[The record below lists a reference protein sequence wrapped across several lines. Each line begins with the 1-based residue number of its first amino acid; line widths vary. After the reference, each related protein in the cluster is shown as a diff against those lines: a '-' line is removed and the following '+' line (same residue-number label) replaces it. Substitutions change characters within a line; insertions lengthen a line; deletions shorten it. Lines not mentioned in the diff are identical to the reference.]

1 MDACWPGTSAIT
13 LAWVGP
19 TDAADSTTWP
29 GSAGFGDAG
38 AAACSRDTFDS
49 GLLTAPVTATLGS
62 IEAGAVACDIAL
74 VLGPLGDVDI
84 VLRRARVAVVGQ
96 TELRGFAP
104 GNLMVDAII
113 GDEPDVPEGAVRAFR
128 RSQKRRAAVPRRPP
142 SQS

>member
-49 GLLTAPVTATLGS
+49 GLLTAPVMRHVRIDRGRSGGVRYCARF
-62 IEAGAVACDIAL
+62 
-74 VLGPLGDVDI
+74 GPAEYVDI
-84 VLRRARVAVVGQ
+84 VLRRAPVAVVGQ
-96 TELRGFAP
+96 TELLGFAP

-113 GDEPDVPEGAVRAFR
+113 GDAPDVPSAPRAFR
-128 RSQKRRAAVPRRPP
+128 RSQKKRAAVPRRPP